1 MILNTMWK
9 TVYNSS
15 QHFPLSVIVLPIF
28 LTMIGLLALFS
39 ISVNQFGVIAITPFT
54 KQLLFMIPAIGGFL
68 VVLFIPKYIMHKYIY
83 FAYGLIIILVATPF
97 LLSTIAGTHRWI
109 NIGLPVAFQPSEFA
123 KWIVVLSLAK
133 YLSDHNLEIN
143 KFSTLIFPILIALF
157 PAIIILQQPDLGT
170 SLILLTPVFPM
181 LYWVGS
187 KPFHLFILLAPIFSI
202 GTAFHN
208 ISFTSWAIIMGLII
222 YFSRPSLIFGII
234 LYFVNIFL
242 GLLAPLLWNGLRPY
256 QQKRIL
262 TLFNP
267 ELDPLGAAY
276 QTIQSKVAIG
286 SGGFFGK
293 GIGGG
298 TQTHLKFLPVQESD
312 FIISVIGEEFGYVTI
327 ALMLILFFI
336 FIIKII
342 NLAFSSNERF
352 AGLVLIGIATIFLS
366 HVFVNTAMSTGLIP
380 VKGLPLPFISAG
392 GSFLL
397 SCYVMV
403 SLIIK
408 MGVEPIE

>member
-1 MILNTMWK
+1 MMLK
-9 TVYNSS
+9 TVYNTL
-15 QHFPLSVIVLPIF
+15 QNFPISVMLFPII
-28 LTMIGLLALFS
+28 LTFIGMVALFS
-39 ISVNQFGVIAITPFT
+39 ISVNQFGVIAITAFT
-54 KQLLFMIPAIGGFL
+54 KQLLFMIPAIIGFL
-68 VVLFIPKYIMHKYIY
+68 FILFIPKYLIHKYIY
-83 FAYGLIIILVATPF
+83 LMYGLILVLVTVPF

-123 KWIVVLSLAK
+123 KWIVVVALAK
-133 YLSDHNLEIN
+133 YLSDHNLEMK
-143 KFSTLIFPILIALF
+143 KFSTLIFPIFIALL
-157 PAIIILQQPDLGT
+157 PAAIILQQPDLGT
-170 SLILLTPVFPM
+170 ALILLTPVLPM

-187 KPFHLFILLAPIFSI
+187 RPFHLFMLMAPIFSI
-202 GTAFHN
+202 GTAFHTV
-208 ISFTSWAIIMGLII
+208 SFTTWAIIMGII
-222 YFSRPSLIFGII
+222 LYLSRPNIFFGII
-234 LYFVNIFL
+234 FYFGNIFL

-286 SGGFFGK
+286 SGGFLGK
-293 GIGGG
+293 GIGEG

-312 FIISVIGEEFGYVTI
+312 FIVSVIGEEFGFITI
-327 ALMLILFFI
+327 AFMLIVFAF

-342 NLAFSSNERF
+342 NLAFYSKERF
-352 AGLVLIGIATIFLS
+352 AGLVLIGIGTIFLS
-366 HVFVNTAMSTGLIP
+366 HVFVNAAMSTGLIP

-397 SCYVMV
+397 SCYIMV
-403 SLIIK
+403 ALVLK
-408 MGVEPIE
+408 MGMEPIE

>member
-1 MILNTMWK
+1 MVK
-9 TVYNSS
+9 AAYNSS
-15 QHFPLSVIVLPIF
+15 QNFPLSVILLPLVLT
-28 LTMIGLLALFS
+28 LIGLIALFS
-39 ISVNQFGVIAITPFT
+39 ISVNQFGVIAVTAFT

-68 VVLFIPKYIMHKYIY
+68 VILFIPKYIIHKYIY
-83 FAYGLIIILVATPF
+83 FAYGAILLLVTVPF

-123 KWIVVLSLAK
+123 KWIVVVCLAK
-133 YLSDHNLEIN
+133 YLSDHNLEIK
-143 KFSTLIFPILIALF
+143 KFRTLIFPILIALF
-157 PAIIILQQPDLGT
+157 PAAIILQQPDLGT
-170 SLILLTPVFPM
+170 ALILLTPVFPM

-187 KPFHLFILLAPIFSI
+187 RPFHLFILMAPIFSI

-208 ISFTSWAIIMGLII
+208 VSFTSWAIIMGII
-222 YFSRPSLIFGII
+222 VYIARPNLIFGIV

-267 ELDPLGAAY
+267 EIDPLGAAY

-293 GIGGG
+293 GMGEG

-312 FIISVIGEEFGYVTI
+312 FIISVIGEEFGFITI
-327 ALMLILFFI
+327 AFMLVVFALFIL
-336 FIIKII
+336 KIV
-342 NLAFSSNERF
+342 NLAYYSKERF

-366 HVFVNTAMSTGLIP
+366 HVFVNTAMSIGLIP

-408 MGVEPIE
+408 MGMETIE

>member
-1 MILNTMWK
+1 MLK
-9 TVYNSS
+9 TVYNSL
-15 QHFPLSVIVLPIF
+15 QNFPISVILLPII
-28 LTMIGLLALFS
+28 LTFIGMVALFS
-39 ISVNQFGVIAITPFT
+39 ISVNQFGVIAITAFT
-54 KQLLFMIPAIGGFL
+54 KQLLFMIPAIIGFL
-68 VVLFIPKYIMHKYIY
+68 FILFIPKYLIHKYIY
-83 FAYGLIIILVATPF
+83 LMYGLILVLVTVPF

-123 KWIVVLSLAK
+123 KWIVVVALAK
-133 YLSDHNLEIN
+133 YLSDHNLEMK
-143 KFSTLIFPILIALF
+143 KFSTLIFPIFIALL
-157 PAIIILQQPDLGT
+157 PAAIILQQPDLGT
-170 SLILLTPVFPM
+170 ALILLTPVLPM

-187 KPFHLFILLAPIFSI
+187 RPFHLFMLMAPIFSI
-202 GTAFHN
+202 GTAFHTV
-208 ISFTSWAIIMGLII
+208 SFTTWAIIMGVIL
-222 YFSRPSLIFGII
+222 YLSRPNIFFGII
-234 LYFVNIFL
+234 FYFGNIFL

-286 SGGFFGK
+286 SGGFLGK
-293 GIGGG
+293 GIGEG

-312 FIISVIGEEFGYVTI
+312 FIVSVIGEEFGFITI
-327 ALMLILFFI
+327 AFMLIVFAF

-342 NLAFSSNERF
+342 NLAFYSKERF
-352 AGLVLIGIATIFLS
+352 AGLVLIGIGTIFLS
-366 HVFVNTAMSTGLIP
+366 HVFVNAAMSTGLIP

-397 SCYVMV
+397 SCYIMV
-403 SLIIK
+403 ALVLK
-408 MGVEPIE
+408 MGMVPIE

>member
-1 MILNTMWK
+1 MIK
-9 TVYNSS
+9 IAYSS
-15 QHFPLSVIVLPIF
+15 FQNFPISILLLPLI
-28 LTMIGLLALFS
+28 LTLIGMVALFS
-39 ISVNQFGVIAITPFT
+39 ISVNQFGVIAISAFT

-68 VVLFIPKYIMHKYIY
+68 ILLFIPKYVIHKYIY
-83 FAYGLIIILVATPF
+83 LGYGIILVLVTIPF
-97 LLSTIAGTHRWI
+97 LFSTIAGTHRWI

-123 KWIVVLSLAK
+123 KWIVVVALAK
-133 YLSDHNLEIN
+133 YLSDHNLEIK
-143 KFSTLIFPILIALF
+143 KFSTLIVPILIALF
-157 PAIIILQQPDLGT
+157 PAAIILQQPDLGT
-170 SLILLTPVFPM
+170 ALILLTPIIPM

-187 KPFHLFILLAPIFSI
+187 RTFHLFMLMAPIFSI

-208 ISFTSWAIIMGLII
+208 ISFTTWAIIMGIII
-222 YFSRPSLIFGII
+222 YLSRPSLVFGI
-234 LYFVNIFL
+234 LFYFGNIFL
-242 GLLAPLLWNGLRPY
+242 GLLAPLLWSGLRPY

-293 GIGGG
+293 GLGEG

-312 FIISVIGEEFGYVTI
+312 FIVSVIGEEFGFITI
-327 ALMLILFFI
+327 AFMLLIFALFIL
-336 FIIKII
+336 KII
-342 NLAFSSNERF
+342 NLAYSSKERF
-352 AGLVLIGIATIFLS
+352 AGLVLIGIGTIFLS

-397 SCYVMV
+397 SSYIMV
-403 SLIIK
+403 ALIIK
-408 MGVEPIE
+408 MGMEPIE

>member
-1 MILNTMWK
+1 MMLK
-9 TVYNSS
+9 TVYNSL
-15 QHFPLSVIVLPIF
+15 QNLPLSVILLPVI
-28 LTMIGLLALFS
+28 LTFIGMVALFS
-39 ISVNQFGVIAITPFT
+39 ISVNQFGVIAITAFT
-54 KQLLFMIPAIGGFL
+54 KQLLFMIPAIIGFL
-68 VVLFIPKYIMHKYIY
+68 FILFIPKYLIHKYIY
-83 FAYGLIIILVATPF
+83 LMYGLILVLVTVPF

-123 KWIVVLSLAK
+123 KWIVVVALAK
-133 YLSDHNLEIN
+133 YLSDHNLEIK
-143 KFSTLIFPILIALF
+143 KFSTLIFPIFIALL
-157 PAIIILQQPDLGT
+157 PAAIILQQPDLGT
-170 SLILLTPVFPM
+170 ALILLTPVLPM

-187 KPFHLFILLAPIFSI
+187 RPFHLFMLMAPIFSI
-202 GTAFHN
+202 GTAFHTV
-208 ISFTSWAIIMGLII
+208 SFTTWAIIMGII
-222 YFSRPSLIFGII
+222 LYLSRPNIFFGII
-234 LYFVNIFL
+234 FYFGNIFL

-286 SGGFFGK
+286 SGGFLGK
-293 GIGGG
+293 GIGEG

-312 FIISVIGEEFGYVTI
+312 FIVSVIGEEFGFITI
-327 ALMLILFFI
+327 AFMLIVFAF

-342 NLAFSSNERF
+342 NLAFYSKERF
-352 AGLVLIGIATIFLS
+352 AGLVLIGIGTIFLS
-366 HVFVNTAMSTGLIP
+366 HVFVNAAMSTGLIP

-397 SCYVMV
+397 SCYIMV
-403 SLIIK
+403 ALVLK
-408 MGVEPIE
+408 MGIEPIE

>member
-1 MILNTMWK
+1 MLK
-9 TVYNSS
+9 TVYNSL
-15 QHFPLSVIVLPIF
+15 QNFPISVILLPII
-28 LTMIGLLALFS
+28 LTFIGMVALFS
-39 ISVNQFGVIAITPFT
+39 ISVNQFGVIAITAFT
-54 KQLLFMIPAIGGFL
+54 KQLLFMIPAIIGFL
-68 VVLFIPKYIMHKYIY
+68 FILFIPKYLIHKYIY
-83 FAYGLIIILVATPF
+83 LMYGLILVLVTVPF

-123 KWIVVLSLAK
+123 KWIVVVALAK
-133 YLSDHNLEIN
+133 YLSDHNLEMK
-143 KFSTLIFPILIALF
+143 KFSTLIFPIFIALL
-157 PAIIILQQPDLGT
+157 PAAIILQQPDLGT
-170 SLILLTPVFPM
+170 ALILLTPVLPM

-187 KPFHLFILLAPIFSI
+187 RPFHLFMLMAPIFSI
-202 GTAFHN
+202 GTAFHTV
-208 ISFTSWAIIMGLII
+208 SFTTWAIIMGVIL
-222 YFSRPSLIFGII
+222 YLSRPNIFFGII
-234 LYFVNIFL
+234 FYFGNIFL

-286 SGGFFGK
+286 SGGFLGK
-293 GIGGG
+293 GIGEG

-312 FIISVIGEEFGYVTI
+312 FIVSVIGEEFGFITI
-327 ALMLILFFI
+327 AFMLIVFASFI
-336 FIIKII
+336 LKII
-342 NLAFSSNERF
+342 NLAFYSKERF
-352 AGLVLIGIATIFLS
+352 AGLVLIGIGTIFLS

-397 SCYVMV
+397 SCYIMV
-403 SLIIK
+403 ALVLK
-408 MGVEPIE
+408 MGMEPIE

>member
-1 MILNTMWK
+1 MMLK
-9 TVYNSS
+9 TVYNSL
-15 QHFPLSVIVLPIF
+15 QNFPISVILLPII
-28 LTMIGLLALFS
+28 LTFIGMVALFS
-39 ISVNQFGVIAITPFT
+39 ISVNQFGVIAITAFT
-54 KQLLFMIPAIGGFL
+54 KQLLFMIPAIIGFL
-68 VVLFIPKYIMHKYIY
+68 FILFIPKYLIHKYIY
-83 FAYGLIIILVATPF
+83 LMYGLILVLVTVPF

-123 KWIVVLSLAK
+123 KWIVVVALAK
-133 YLSDHNLEIN
+133 YLSDHNLEMK
-143 KFSTLIFPILIALF
+143 KFSTLILPIFIALL
-157 PAIIILQQPDLGT
+157 PAAIILQQPDLGT
-170 SLILLTPVFPM
+170 ALILLTPVLPM

-187 KPFHLFILLAPIFSI
+187 RPFHLFMLMAPIFSI
-202 GTAFHN
+202 GTAFHTV
-208 ISFTSWAIIMGLII
+208 SFTTWAIIMGII
-222 YFSRPSLIFGII
+222 LYLSRPNIFFGII
-234 LYFVNIFL
+234 FYFANIFL

-286 SGGFFGK
+286 SGGFLGK
-293 GIGGG
+293 GIGEG

-312 FIISVIGEEFGYVTI
+312 FIVSVIGEEFGFITI
-327 ALMLILFFI
+327 AFMLIVFAF

-342 NLAFSSNERF
+342 NLAFYSKERF
-352 AGLVLIGIATIFLS
+352 AGLVLIGIGTIFLS
-366 HVFVNTAMSTGLIP
+366 HVFVNAAMSTGLIP

-397 SCYVMV
+397 SCYIMV
-403 SLIIK
+403 ALVLK
-408 MGVEPIE
+408 MGMEPIE

>member
-1 MILNTMWK
+1 MLKIA
-9 TVYNSS
+9 YNSS
-15 QHFPLSVIVLPIF
+15 QKFPLSIVLLPML
-28 LTMIGLLALFS
+28 LTIIGLLALFS
-39 ISVNQFGVIAITPFT
+39 ISVNQSGVIAITAFT

-68 VVLFIPKYIMHKYIY
+68 IILFIPKYIIHKYIY
-83 FAYGLIIILVATPF
+83 LAYGLILALVTVPF

-109 NIGLPVAFQPSEFA
+109 NIGLPFAFQPSEFA
-123 KWIVVLSLAK
+123 KWIVVISLAK
-133 YLSDHNLEIN
+133 YLSDHNLEI
-143 KFSTLIFPILIALF
+143 KRFSTLIFPIIIALF
-157 PAIIILQQPDLGT
+157 PAAIILQQPDLGT
-170 SLILLTPVFPM
+170 ALILLTPVFPM

-187 KPFHLFILLAPIFSI
+187 RPFHLFMLLAPIFSI
-202 GTAFHN
+202 GTAFHT
-208 ISFTSWAIIMGLII
+208 ISFTSWAIIMGII
-222 YFSRPSLIFGII
+222 LYISRPNLIFGIVF
-234 LYFVNIFL
+234 YFVNIFL
-242 GLLAPLLWNGLRPY
+242 GLLAPLLWNGLRTY

-293 GIGGG
+293 GMGEG

-312 FIISVIGEEFGYVTI
+312 FIVSVIGEEFGFITI
-327 ALMLILFFI
+327 AFMLILYFL

-342 NLAFSSNERF
+342 NLAYHSNERF

-366 HVFVNTAMSTGLIP
+366 HVFVNTAMTTGLIP

-397 SCYVMV
+397 SCYIMV
-403 SLIIK
+403 SLIVK
-408 MGVEPIE
+408 MGMESIE